1 MGAWTIGIVGAG
13 FAGSILA
20 RILSAL
26 GHHVVL
32 LERGRHPRFTLG
44 ESSTPLA
51 AICLERL
58 ARRYGLD
65 DLDALAAYGRW
76 TRRFPDLRRG
86 LKRGFTFY
94 AHRSGQEYANGRAN
108 ESRLLVAASPD
119 DSVADAHWLRA
130 DVDHYLAR
138 RAASEGV
145 ELLEEVSLESM
156 EAIGR
161 GWRLSGSRSG
171 HPLRFDVDFVVDA
184 SGAGGFVPG
193 QLGLAAAPAAPPGWS
208 FPRTGLVYGHFADLT
223 PFAEAADSARAEFE
237 PGPYPDERA
246 AVHHLTEEGWVY
258 VLPFDDGVV
267 SAGFVVDHDAAG
279 VDWNE
284 LQGHGPEIAWG
295 ALLRRYPALARQFET
310 ARPIRPPG
318 IIPLLQRR
326 VERAVGE
333 RWALLPFTYGFL
345 SPLYSTGIAWS
356 LTAVERLARLFED
369 PAGGGAGADPAGASG
384 TEFQE
389 SLGEGLSRYEALLS
403 TEADHLARLIGQAYR
418 LRTRFDDFV
427 AWSFFYFAAASFS
440 EAWQRLTDPLD
451 VRGWTAI
458 GFLGATDPALC
469 RGMHEAR
476 EWLERRAETGSGNGG
491 GTLEEVVRDRIATR
505 DIAGLCDPAR
515 RRLYPVDLEPL
526 VRNAE
531 HIGLSP
537 AECRARLPRLR
548 IPA

>member
-1 MGAWTIGIVGAG
+1 MATRTIGIVGSG

-26 GHHVVL
+26 GHRVVL
-32 LERGRHPRFTLG
+32 LERVRHPRFTLG

-58 ARRYGLD
+58 ARRYGLE
-65 DLDALAAYGRW
+65 DLDDLAAYGRW

-94 AHRSGQEYANGRAN
+94 GHRPGQEYANGPAN
-108 ESRLLVAASPD
+108 EARLLVAASPD

-138 RAASEGV
+138 QAASEGV

-156 EAIGR
+156 EATGS
-161 GWRLSGSRSG
+161 GWRLRGSRSG
-171 HPLRFDVDFVVDA
+171 RPLRLDVDFVVDA
-184 SGAGGFVPG
+184 SGAGGFVPR
-193 QLGLAAAPAAPPGWS
+193 QLGLASAPPAPRGWS
-208 FPRTGLVYGHFADLT
+208 FPRTGLVYGHFADAM
-223 PFAEAADSARAEFE
+223 PFDEAADSAGAEFD

-246 AVHHLTEEGWVY
+246 AVHHLTEDGWVY

-267 SAGFVVDHDAAG
+267 SAGFVLDHDAAG

-284 LQGHGPEIAWG
+284 LQGRGPEIAWET
-295 ALLRRYPALARQFET
+295 LLRRYPTLARQFET
-310 ARPIRPPG
+310 ARSIRPLG

-333 RWALLPFTYGFL
+333 RWALLPYTYGFL

-369 PAGGGAGADPAGASG
+369 PARGGPDLS
-384 TEFQE
+384 
-389 SLGEGLSRYEALLS
+389 EGLSRYEALLS

-427 AWSFFYFAAASFS
+427 AWSLFYFAAASFS
-440 EAWQRLTDPLD
+440 EAWQRLTDPPD
-451 VRGWTAI
+451 DRGWTEI
-458 GFLGATDPALC
+458 GFLGATDPVLC

-476 EWLERRAETGSGNGG
+476 EWLERRSETGSGNGG
-491 GTLEEVVRDRIATR
+491 GDLEDVVRDVIEPR

-526 VRNAE
+526 VRHAG
-531 HIGLSP
+531 HLGLSS
-537 AECRARLPRLR
+537 AECEARLPRLR